1 MARDI
6 PRILE
11 PYGALLDEGTLDRLI
26 AVLDDPLPAALRV
39 NPLKIEP
46 AEAAR
51 LWRQWYGWELQP
63 VPFCPAGWQLA
74 EPSELLSRT
83 VEHQMGLYYIQDA
96 ASMLPV
102 ELFDFAPGA
111 APLVLDMAASP
122 GGKTT
127 HLIGR
132 LGDQG
137 LVVANDSNTQRL
149 PALQANLGRW
159 GATGAAV
166 TNHPGE
172 RFGAWLPEAFD
183 AVLLDAPCS
192 GEALRTGE
200 KRKSRLISSHERN
213 TLQQR
218 QIKLLE
224 SAAQALRP
232 GGQLVYA
239 TCSLA
244 PEEDEAVLDALLRR
258 YPGQLELEAAPP
270 RLAISA
276 PGLAGAG
283 GQDYHPAM
291 ARALR
296 LWPHLYDTA
305 GFFAARLR
313 KRDSIPAQQ
322 AAQGAPAPHRPL
334 DKAGFKP
341 LAAAEQG
348 QIETALRDE
357 FGFDLAA
364 FLGRQGLE
372 LWKSGK
378 LVQGLPARW
387 LARFGELPFAAAGLP
402 IGKLSRQGF
411 QPAHELVSRC
421 FAEFP
426 GGRLRIDDGH
436 IAAWLARRD
445 LPRQAAPAGLD
456 ARLVLL
462 EDSRG
467 RFLGRA
473 GVTDQALENLLP
485 RWQ

>member
-1 MARDI
+1 MAREI

-11 PYGALLDEGTLDRLI
+11 PYGALLDAGTLERLI
-26 AVLDDPLPAALRV
+26 AVIDDPLPAAFRV
-39 NPLKIEP
+39 NPLKIDP
-46 AEAAR
+46 AEAAAR
-51 LWRQWYGWELQP
+51 WRQQYGWELQA

-102 ELFDFAPGA
+102 ELFDFKAGD

-132 LGDQG
+132 LGDRG

-200 KRKSRLISSHERN
+200 KRKSRLISSHERT

-258 YPGQLELEAAPP
+258 YPGQLALEAAPA
-270 RLAISA
+270 RLALSA
-276 PGLAGAG
+276 PGLAAAG
-283 GQDYHPAM
+283 GRDYHPAM

-305 GFFAARLR
+305 GFFAALLV
-313 KRDSIPAQQ
+313 KRDSLPAQP
-322 AAQGAPAPHRPL
+322 AEAPRRPL
-334 DKAGFKP
+334 DKAGYKP
-341 LAAAEQG
+341 LAAAEQA
-348 QIETALRDE
+348 QIEAALRDD
-357 FGFDLAA
+357 FGFDLRA
-364 FLGRQGLE
+364 FLERQGLE
-372 LWKSGK
+372 LWKNGK
-378 LVQGLPARW
+378 LVHGLPTRW

-402 IGKLSRQGF
+402 IGKLGRQGF
-411 QPAHELVSRC
+411 QPGHELVSRC
-421 FAEFP
+421 FAEFA
-426 GGRLRIDDGH
+426 GGRLAIDDGH
-436 IAAWLARRD
+436 IPAWLARRD
-445 LPRQAAPAGLD
+445 LPRQAAGGQGAGLTG
-456 ARLVLL
+456 RLALL
-462 EDSRG
+462 TDRQG

-473 GVTDQALENLLP
+473 NVTAEALENLLP